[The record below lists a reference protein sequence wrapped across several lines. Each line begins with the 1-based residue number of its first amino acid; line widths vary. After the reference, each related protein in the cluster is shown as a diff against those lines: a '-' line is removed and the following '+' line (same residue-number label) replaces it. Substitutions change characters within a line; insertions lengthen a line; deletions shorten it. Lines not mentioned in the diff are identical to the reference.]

1 MGRVGEA
8 ISEAGAHD
16 LLAAVESGDG
26 AEVDRLIALDP
37 GLAAARGA
45 DGVSA
50 ILRARYHGHAWI
62 AERLADAVDELDL
75 YEASALGRVGRVAEL
90 VAADPGVIDAPAP
103 DGFTALHLAAF
114 FGQLETAAV
123 LLESGADVDAQAAN
137 PSRVR
142 PLHSAAAGGHAAIV
156 ALLLERGANPDA
168 RQHGGY
174 VPLHSAAA
182 QGDVV
187 SVRLLLEH
195 GADPA
200 LRTEDGRSAADLAP
214 ADAGPVGD
222 LLDP

>member
-1 MGRVGEA
+1 VGEA
-8 ISEAGAHD
+8 ISEAGERD
-16 LLAAVESGDG
+16 LLAAVQDGDA

-37 GLAAARGA
+37 GLASARRG

-50 ILRARYHGHAWI
+50 VLLARYHGHAWM
-62 AERLADAVDELDL
+62 AERLADAADDLDL
-75 YEASALGRVGRVAEL
+75 YEAAALGRVERVADL
-90 VAADPGVIDAPAP
+90 VAAHPAGIDAPAP

-123 LLESGADVDAQAAN
+123 LLEAGADVDVPAAN
-137 PSRVR
+137 PSHVR

-174 VPLHSAAA
+174 VPLHSSAA

-214 ADAGPVGD
+214 ADAGPVGE
-222 LLDP
+222 LLGA